1 MAERRLTVTAPAVL
15 SAFERAFDELF
26 EELLIAPWQAGER
39 PRRASV
45 GKALVLDLG
54 NRYEVRIPA
63 TRAQAEH
70 CEVEVSE
77 HRLRVR
83 MADLSGGTSENVFD
97 FPFAIETENVRA
109 VLAEGALQ
117 IILPRK
123 RGRRI
128 DVE

>member
-1 MAERRLTVTAPAVL
+1 
-15 SAFERAFDELF
+15 
-26 EELLIAPWQAGER
+26 
-39 PRRASV
+39 
-45 GKALVLDLG
+45 VLDLG

-63 TRAQAEH
+63 TRAVAERS
-70 CEVEVSE
+70 EVEVSE

-83 MADLSGGTSENVFD
+83 MADSSGGTSENIFD
-97 FPFAIETENVRA
+97 FSDAIETENVRA
-109 VLAEGALQ
+109 LLSEGALQ